1 MERQQAS
8 FQGGSGPGKS
18 LEHSRHYQNHGRDQS
33 MGAGDQSMGFPEP
46 DLKGKDPSDLLFP
59 KGPFWLPWRMDS
71 GGEGMSKGRAH
82 KAPHGT
88 CQWLGPG

>member
-18 LEHSRHYQNHGRDQS
+18 LEHSRHCQKPGR
-33 MGAGDQSMGFPEP
+33 DQSMGFPEP

-59 KGPFWLPWRMDS
+59 KGPFLAALENGFGR
-71 GGEGMSKGRAH
+71 GGNEQG
-82 KAPHGT
+82 
-88 CQWLGPG
+88 